1 MTSRRWSC
9 RTCAGATWWSARSG
23 WTASSRGSTRGT
35 CCRGGVFVD
44 LTREQFRLGQTV
56 TAGRVMGKRPAGR
69 LPRRWEEYQ
78 VLRRRVFERLGL

>member
-1 MTSRRWSC
+1 MVGEVWLDGEQQGVPHLER
-9 RTCAGATWWSARSG
+9 AA
-23 WTASSRGSTRGT
+23 
-35 CCRGGVFVD
+35 GGVVID

-56 TAGRVMGKRPAGR
+56 TAGRVMGERPVGR